1 MDREMDKMNMEELQN
16 AIDALAE
23 DFNWETQ
30 AGDPKGLAA
39 EMDRELCR
47 LEEKLA
53 ELQNQ

>member
-1 MDREMDKMNMEELQN
+1 MDKMNTEELQN

-30 AGDPKGLAA
+30 AGDPEGLAA